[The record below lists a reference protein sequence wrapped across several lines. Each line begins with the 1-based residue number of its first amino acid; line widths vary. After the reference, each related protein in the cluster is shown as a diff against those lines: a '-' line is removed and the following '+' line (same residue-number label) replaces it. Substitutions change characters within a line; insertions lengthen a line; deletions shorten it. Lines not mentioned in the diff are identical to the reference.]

1 VQLGSAPNKFGG
13 SENAIKSDINVTP
26 LVDVCLV
33 LLIIFMVVV
42 PMLATGIEV
51 DLPHTANPEKMP
63 EGERQLNISI
73 KHDGAVFVNANW
85 VPNDQVKAKLLE
97 IYSTP
102 GGELKQVVIKGDRR
116 LKYREVRSL
125 MQQVNE
131 AGFTGVGLVAEK
143 GKPQG

>member
-1 VQLGSAPNKFGG
+1 VQLGSAANKFGG
-13 SENAIKSDINVTP
+13 NENAIKSDINVTP

-51 DLPHTANPEKMP
+51 DLPQTSNPEQMP

-85 VPNDQVKAKLLE
+85 VPSEQLKARLAE
-97 IYSTP
+97 IHATP
-102 GGELKQVVIKGDRR
+102 GGAEKQVVIKGDRR

-143 GKPQG
+143 GKPNG